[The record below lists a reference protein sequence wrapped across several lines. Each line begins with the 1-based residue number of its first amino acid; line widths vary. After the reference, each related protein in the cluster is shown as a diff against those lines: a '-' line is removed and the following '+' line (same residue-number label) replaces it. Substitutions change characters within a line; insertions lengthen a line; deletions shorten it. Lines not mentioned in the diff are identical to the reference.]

1 MDQVIQ
7 SKEPKRFLS
16 KSIWALFL
24 LEVACVLLYFSIVF
38 YVVDKNL
45 PGLEG
50 LVYVYASMIP
60 IGLFIILN
68 IVGLFIYPREIN
80 KYKEL
85 SQKPP
90 ILLNILR
97 LLSLIVSI
105 ISSVPILLLLASII
119 SSLK

>member
-1 MDQVIQ
+1 MDQVIPL
-7 SKEPKRFLS
+7 KEQKRFLS

-50 LVYVYASMIP
+50 LIYVYASMIP